1 VTGNSRSEKIVSQIT
16 VRKVYSVIRLVLLA
30 FVIAYFISVLFY
42 FFSNDFN
49 LQEDIDNNSTF
60 ITYYDINTDS
70 MSNHYRLL
78 TVAYFSMT
86 TLAKIGYGDFSPI
99 SNRERL
105 LMIII
110 MFSGMVFFS
119 YVLEQFIYI
128 LQKDPSPTEVLQT
141 VNKQQELIDLQ
152 NWII

>member
-1 VTGNSRSEKIVSQIT
+1 
-16 VRKVYSVIRLVLLA
+16 
-30 FVIAYFISVLFY
+30 
-42 FFSNDFN
+42 
-49 LQEDIDNNSTF
+49 
-60 ITYYDINTDS
+60 
-70 MSNHYRLL
+70 
-78 TVAYFSMT
+78 
-86 TLAKIGYGDFSPI
+86 
-99 SNRERL
+99 
-105 LMIII
+105 MIII